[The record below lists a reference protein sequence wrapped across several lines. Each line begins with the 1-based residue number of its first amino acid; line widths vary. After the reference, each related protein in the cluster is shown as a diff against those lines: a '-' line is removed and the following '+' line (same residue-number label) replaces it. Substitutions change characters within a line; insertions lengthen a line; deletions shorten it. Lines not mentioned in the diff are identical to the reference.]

1 MCVCAWCSGI
11 WVWCGVVWCGVWVW
25 VYVRACAC
33 MHGVVVVACDRCG
46 MCVWCGVVWCV
57 GVINPVIDSV
67 FSHASI

>member
-1 MCVCAWCSGI
+1 M
-11 WVWCGVVWCGVWVW
+11 WCGVW

-46 MCVWCGVVWCV
+46 MCGVVWCGVVWCM